1 MRGRKGATMLLVVNS
16 NNTNTTFAVF
26 NGDEKRGSWRISTD
40 ARRTA
45 DEYMVWLTQLMAL
58 EGIERGAI
66 TGTALSNVVPQASF
80 YLRNLCQRYFGGE
93 PLTIGDPALDYGIKI
108 LIDRPEEA
116 GADRIAN
123 AVAAK
128 KRHAMPAV
136 VVDLGTATTFDVLDR
151 EGNYVGGVISPGI
164 NLAFEALYM
173 GAAKLPRI
181 EIKRPARAI
190 GRGTVSAMQSGIYW
204 GYIGLIEG
212 LLERIQEEQGG
223 EMNVIGTGGLVP
235 LIAAGCPAIRHI
247 DQDLT
252 LRGIADIY
260 FRNST

>member
-1 MRGRKGATMLLVVNS
+1 MLLVVNS
-16 NNTNTTFAVF
+16 NNTNTVFAVF
-26 NGDEKRGSWRISTD
+26 DGKEKRGAWRISTQ
-40 ARRTA
+40 AHRTA

-58 EGIERGAI
+58 EGLERRHI
-66 TGTALSNVVPQASF
+66 DGTILSNVVPQASF
-80 YLRNLCQRYFGGE
+80 NLRSLCQRYFGGE
-93 PLTIGDPALDYGIKI
+93 PMVVGDPALDYGIKV

-128 KRHAMPAV
+128 SRYEMPAV

-151 EGNYVGGVISPGI
+151 DGNYVGGIISPGI

-181 EIKRPARAI
+181 EIRRPANVI
-190 GRGTVSAMQSGIYW
+190 GRGTVGAMQSGIYW

-212 LLERIQEEQGG
+212 LLQRIEAEQRAALS
-223 EMNVIGTGGLVP
+223 VIGTGGLVA
-235 LIAAGCPAIRHI
+235 LIAAGCPAIRHV

-252 LRGIADIY
+252 LRGIADVY
-260 FRNST
+260 YRNKR

>member
-1 MRGRKGATMLLVVNS
+1 MLLVINS
-16 NNTNTTFAVF
+16 NNTNTVFAVF
-26 NGDEKRGSWRISTD
+26 EGDDRRGSWRISTQ
-40 ARRTA
+40 AHRTA

-58 EGIERGAI
+58 EGLERRHI
-66 TGTALSNVVPQASF
+66 RGTILSNVVPQATF
-80 YLRNLCQRYFGGE
+80 NLRSLCQRYFGGE
-93 PLTIGDPALDYGIKI
+93 PLVVGDPQLDYGIKI

-128 KRHAMPAV
+128 KRYKMPAV
-136 VVDLGTATTFDVLDR
+136 VVDLGTATTFDVLDG
-151 EGNYVGGVISPGI
+151 EGNYLGGIISPGI

-181 EIKRPARAI
+181 EIRRPPRVI
-190 GRGTVSAMQSGIYW
+190 GRGTVGAMQSGIYW

-212 LLERIQEEQGG
+212 LLERIRTEQGG
-223 EMNVIGTGGLVP
+223 ALTVIGTGGLVP
-235 LIAAGCPAIRHI
+235 LIAAGCPAIEHV

-260 FRNST
+260 YRNKRR

>member
-1 MRGRKGATMLLVVNS
+1 MLLVINS
-16 NNTNTTFAVF
+16 NNTNTVFAVF
-26 NGDEKRGSWRISTD
+26 DGEDKRGAWRISTD

-45 DEYMVWLTQLMAL
+45 DEYMIWLVQLMAL
-58 EGIERGAI
+58 EGIDRSQI

-80 YLRNLCQRYFGGE
+80 NLKSLCQRYFGGE
-93 PLTIGDPALDYGIKI
+93 PLVIGEARIDPGIKV
-108 LIDRPEEA
+108 LLDRPEEA

-123 AVAAK
+123 AVAAR
-128 KRHAMPAV
+128 KRYTMPAI

-151 EGNYVGGVISPGI
+151 DGNYLGGVISPGI

-181 EIKRPARAI
+181 EIKRPPRVT
-190 GRGTVSAMQSGIYW
+190 GRGTVEAMQAGIYW

-212 LLERIQEEQGG
+212 LLERIQKEQGG
-223 EMNVIGTGGLVP
+223 PMTVIGTGGLVP
-235 LIAAGCPAIRHI
+235 LIAAGCPAISHI

-260 FRNST
+260 YRNQRR